1 MKPILFH
8 LGHFDLHTFGLL
20 VALGF
25 VFGLWAASRNA
36 RFAGLNPELPYDL
49 APWLIGGG
57 LIGARMLYVVSY
69 WQRDFAGQPVS
80 EVFAIWKGGLVF
92 YGGLIGATLA
102 GIITVR
108 RRGLPIWKVADC
120 LAPGI
125 ALGHVF
131 GRVGC
136 LFNGCCFGRPSALP
150 WAIRFPHDHSTYP
163 SAVHP
168 AQLYEALMNLAFFA
182 GLTWMHRRRRFDGQ
196 IFAVYLLG
204 YAVIRSI
211 AEAFRGDYS
220 VISNPA
226 AGVLTP
232 GQSTSV
238 FILAAGAIL
247 YGTLRRQQQV
257 ISKDSHPG

>member
-8 LGHFDLHTFGLL
+8 LGRFDLHTFGLL

-25 VFGLWAASRNA
+25 IFGLWAASRNA
-36 RFAGLNPELPYDL
+36 RVAGLNPELPYDL

-57 LIGARMLYVVSY
+57 LIGARFLYVVSY
-69 WQRDFAGQPVS
+69 WQRDFAGQPFS

-92 YGGLIGATLA
+92 YGGLIGATVA
-102 GIITVR
+102 GIIAVR

-131 GRVGC
+131 GRFGC
-136 LFNGCCFGRPSALP
+136 LFNGCCFGSPSTLP
-150 WAIRFPHDHSTYP
+150 WAIQFPHDHTTYP
-163 SAVHP
+163 AHVHP
-168 AQLYEALMNLAFFA
+168 AQVYESLMNLAFFA

-220 VISNPA
+220 VLSNPA
-226 AGVLTP
+226 AGVFTP
-232 GQSTSV
+232 GQVTSV
-238 FILAAGAIL
+238 FILAGGAIL
-247 YGTLRRQQQV
+247 YGMLRNRPLTG
-257 ISKDSHPG
+257 SAGPKPG